1 MVQSAWKGIR
11 KPLLK
16 AQRKSIRMQQKL
28 FLYWS
33 SMMLVVLSIFLVVL
47 NMTGVFS
54 ALDEKVQQIVSARQ
68 KNIIA
73 DLSEQFGRMTAQGI
87 AVSEQS
93 SALISNYLF
102 TDPVTSLNDDPV
114 RIEKLESLLYDYLN
128 ISLQSAPCS
137 GAYLV

>member
-54 ALDEKVQQIVSARQ
+54 ALDEKVQQIV
-68 KNIIA
+68 
-73 DLSEQFGRMTAQGI
+73 
-87 AVSEQS
+87 
-93 SALISNYLF
+93 
-102 TDPVTSLNDDPV
+102 
-114 RIEKLESLLYDYLN
+114 
-128 ISLQSAPCS
+128 
-137 GAYLV
+137 